1 MRLEAWP
8 CNAGSPGELTMARQP
23 DAKQIKSAKRVLEV
37 LEFFNASRTQATVM
51 DIAREYGYPQS
62 STSELLGC
70 LVELGFLTRDRFRRT
85 YRPTAK
91 VAVLGCWTHP
101 GLFRR
106 GTLLGMMDDLAEAT
120 GCTVVLGGAVGVS
133 FEYFHIVD
141 GTCAIPDDERAG
153 VLTRGAVGRLL
164 LSARDR
170 GEIRKI
176 VHRLNSEVADEMRV
190 RCEDLLADID
200 RIERQG
206 YAASSSI
213 LSGEGGMVACR
224 VPQQAADETLA
235 LGLVVGPGDIRGVEY
250 HLRALRNA
258 IASCIGPVLAHHQ
271 EPELQRVSAL

>member
-1 MRLEAWP
+1 
-8 CNAGSPGELTMARQP
+8 MARQP

-37 LEFFNASRTQATVM
+37 LEFFNASRSQATVM

-106 GTLLGMMDDLAEAT
+106 GTLLGMMDDLAETT
-120 GCTVVLGGAVGVS
+120 GCTVVLGGAVGVC

-141 GTCAIPDDERAG
+141 GTSAISDDEQAG

-176 VHRLNSEVADEMRV
+176 VHRVNSEVSGEMRV
-190 RCEDLLADID
+190 PCEELLADID

-206 YAASSSI
+206 YAASASI
-213 LSGEGGMVACR
+213 QYGEGGMVACR
-224 VPQQAADETLA
+224 VPQQAADEALA
-235 LGLVVGPGDIRGVEY
+235 LGLVVGTGDTRGADY

-258 IASCIGPVLAHHQ
+258 LTTCIGPVFAHRH
-271 EPELQRVSAL
+271 EPDLLRASAL